1 MIKSTPSRKIVK
13 TKRRAQPA
21 PRSPKASPTAVA
33 DESSESLFPIVGVGA
48 SAGGLEAFTD
58 LLQSLPPDPG
68 VALVFVQHLDP
79 THESLLAPL
88 LAKAAR
94 LPVLLVVD
102 GMTVE
107 SNHVYVIPP
116 DKNMAIL
123 NGKLNL
129 IPRADIVGRHLPID
143 YFFRSLAD
151 DQKNRAVGVILSGTG
166 ADGTLGLRAIKA
178 EGGLTFV
185 QSRESAQY
193 DGMPSSAIAA
203 EVADS
208 VLPPKGIAGELAQL
222 GRHPYLRRTPKIE
235 PDEFPAEADSALNKI
250 LIALRMETGVNF
262 TQYKPTTIRR
272 RLARRMALHRIDALS
287 VYARFLKENSTELA
301 QLYEDLLIN
310 VTGFFRDPETFDTL
324 QREVLPT
331 LLRDRARETP
341 LRIWVPGC
349 STGEEAYSIAMVLLE
364 VLGDRAADLSI
375 QIFATDVSD
384 SAIAQ
389 ARAGVYPESIVADI
403 SPERLRRFF
412 VQVERGYHVSKA
424 VRALCV
430 FSRQDLTRD
439 PPFSKLDLIS
449 CRNVLIYMGPALQK
463 IILPTF
469 HFALNPGGI
478 LVLGTS
484 ETIGEFSDLFRL
496 MDKKG
501 KIYAKK
507 STAPRLAHDLAMDR
521 DGDKPKAARPSAP
534 ILKSEFDVQKAADQI
549 ALAKYAPA
557 GVLVNENL
565 EVMQFRGHTGL
576 YLEPAPGAASLNLF
590 KLARP
595 GLAVA
600 LRAALDQARKASR
613 SVRKTGVQFKA
624 NGGFKTVNLEVIP
637 IKPLLAS
644 KGSYFL
650 VLFEAIPATASK
662 SVKGKTGKIRRPVAT
677 SPAEERRSIQ
687 LEQEL
692 ATTQAYLESLIE
704 QHEHTNEELHAA
716 MEEIQSSNEEL
727 QSTNEELETAK
738 EELQATNEELTTVNE
753 ELQNRNIE
761 LGSVNNDLVNLL
773 TSVHIPVLILGSDL
787 RIRRFTLPAEAALG
801 LIPAD
806 VGRPLGDL
814 KLRLVVPDLEALILQ
829 VRETLEVREV
839 EVKDR
844 EGHWYSLRLR
854 PYQTVDHRIDG
865 VVLVLIDI
873 DQSKRR
879 TEEIQ
884 EARDYAQAIIE
895 TVREPLLVLNGD
907 LRIQVANRAFYQMF
921 QVTPEE
927 TENRLLYDLGDH
939 QWDLPRLRELL
950 EKILPTNSQFED
962 FQVEEEFPRV
972 GHKRLALNARR
983 IERRNGSTPL
993 ILLAME
999 EAKL

>member
-1 MIKSTPSRKIVK
+1 MSKSTQTRKAVK
-13 TKRRAQPA
+13 TKRRTQPA
-21 PRSPKASPTAVA
+21 PRSPEASPAAVA
-33 DESSESLFPIVGVGA
+33 DESGESLFPIVGVGA

-58 LLQSLPPDPG
+58 LLRSMPPDPG

-88 LAKAAR
+88 LAKATG

-107 SNHVYVIPP
+107 SNYVYVIPP

-123 NGKLNL
+123 NGRLNL
-129 IPRADIVGRHLPID
+129 IPRADTVGRHLPID

-185 QSRESAQY
+185 QNTESAQY

-222 GRHPYLRRTPKIE
+222 GRHPYLRQALKTE
-235 PDEFPAEADSALNKI
+235 TEFPAEADSALNKI
-250 LIALRMETGVNF
+250 LIALRMETGINF
-262 TQYKPTTIRR
+262 AQYKPTTIRR
-272 RLARRMALHRIDALS
+272 RLARRMALHKIDALS

-301 QLYEDLLIN
+301 QLYQDLLIN

-331 LLRDRARETP
+331 LVRDRGRGTP
-341 LRIWVPGC
+341 FRFWVPGC

-364 VLGDRAADLSI
+364 VLGDRAADRSL

-384 SAIAQ
+384 SAIDQ

-412 VQVERGYHVSKA
+412 VQVEHGYQVSKA
-424 VRALCV
+424 LRALCV

-463 IILPTF
+463 IIIPTF

-478 LVLGTS
+478 LMLGTS

-507 STAPRLAHDLAMDR
+507 SAAPRLGHDLAMNR
-521 DGDKPKAARPSAP
+521 DGDKSKTDRPP
-534 ILKSEFDVQKAADQI
+534 VPVLKSEFDVQKAADQI

-600 LRAALDQARKASR
+600 LRAALDQARKAAR

-637 IKPLLAS
+637 IKALLAS
-644 KGSYFL
+644 KENYFL
-650 VLFEAIPATASK
+650 VLFEAIPATVSK
-662 SVKGKTGKIRRPVAT
+662 SVKGQTSKTRRPVAA
-677 SPAEERRSIQ
+677 SPAEERRSAQ

-692 ATTQAYLESLIE
+692 AATQAYLESLIE

-753 ELQNRNIE
+753 ELQNRNLE
-761 LGSVNNDLVNLL
+761 LGGVNNDLVNLL
-773 TSVHIPVLILGSDL
+773 TSVSIPVLILGSDF
-787 RIRRFTLPAEAALG
+787 RIRRFTFPAEAALG

-806 VGRPLGDL
+806 VGRPLDDL
-814 KLRLVVPDLEALILQ
+814 KLRLVVPDLAAQIQQ
-829 VRETLEVREV
+829 VVETLEVREV
-839 EVKDR
+839 EVQDR

-865 VVLVLIDI
+865 VVLVLVDI

-879 TEEIQ
+879 TDEIQ

-907 LRIQVANRAFYQMF
+907 LRVQVANHAFYQMF

-927 TENRLLYDLGDH
+927 TENRPLYDLGDR

-950 EKILPTNSQFED
+950 EKILPTNSRFED
-962 FQVEEEFPRV
+962 FQVDEEFPRV
-972 GHKRLALNARR
+972 GRKRLVLNARR
-983 IERRNGSTPL
+983 IERGNESTPL

>member
-1 MIKSTPSRKIVK
+1 MTQSTPSRKIVK
-13 TKRRAQPA
+13 AKRRVQPA
-21 PRSPKASPTAVA
+21 PRSPKASSAAVA
-33 DESSESLFPIVGVGA
+33 DESAESRFPIVGVGA

-68 VALVFVQHLDP
+68 VAIVFVQHLDP
-79 THESLLAPL
+79 THESLLAAL
-88 LAKAAR
+88 LAKATV
-94 LPVLLVVD
+94 LPVLLVED

-116 DKNMAIL
+116 DKNMAVL
-123 NGKLNL
+123 NGRLNL
-129 IPRADIVGRHLPID
+129 IPRADTVGRHLPID
-143 YFFRSLAD
+143 FFFRSLAD
-151 DQKNRAVGVILSGTG
+151 DQKNRAVGVVLSGTG
-166 ADGTLGLRAIKA
+166 TDGTLGLRAIKA

-185 QSRESAQY
+185 QNTESAQY
-193 DGMPSSAIAA
+193 DGMPSSAVAA

-208 VLPPKGIAGELAQL
+208 VLPPKGIAAELGQL
-222 GRHPYLRRTPKIE
+222 GRHPYLRQTLKTE
-235 PDEFPAEADSALNKI
+235 SEFPAEADSALNKI

-262 TQYKPTTIRR
+262 AQYKPTTIRR
-272 RLARRMALHRIDALS
+272 RLARRMALHKIDTLS
-287 VYARFLKENSTELA
+287 VYARFLKEDSAELA
-301 QLYEDLLIN
+301 QLYQDLLIN

-324 QREVLPT
+324 KRQVLPA
-331 LLRDRARETP
+331 LMRDRARETP

-364 VLGDRAADLSI
+364 ALGDRAADLSM

-384 SAIAQ
+384 TAIAH
-389 ARAGVYPESIVADI
+389 ARAGVYPESIVADV
-403 SPERLRRFF
+403 SPERLHRFF
-412 VQVERGYHVSKA
+412 VQVEHGYQVSKA
-424 VRALCV
+424 IRALCV

-439 PPFSKLDLIS
+439 PPFSRLDLIS

-463 IILPTF
+463 IIIPTF

-507 STAPRLAHDLAMDR
+507 STAARSARDLAVNR
-521 DGDKPKAARPSAP
+521 DGDKPKAAPPPAP

-565 EVMQFRGHTGL
+565 EVMQFRGHTGM

-613 SVRKTGVQFKA
+613 AVRKTGVQFKA
-624 NGGFKTVNLEVIP
+624 NGGFKTVTLEVIP

-644 KGSYFL
+644 KENYYL
-650 VLFEAIPATASK
+650 VLFEAVPATASK
-662 SVKGKTGKIRRPVAT
+662 SAKGKTRRPATT
-677 SPAEERRSIQ
+677 SPAEERRSTL

-692 ATTQAYLESLIE
+692 AASHAYLESLIE

-753 ELQNRNIE
+753 ELENRNIE
-761 LGSVNNDLVNLL
+761 LGGVNNDLVNLL

-787 RIRRFTLPAEAALG
+787 RIRRFTFPAEAALG

-806 VGRPLGDL
+806 VGRPLGDF
-814 KLRLVVPDLEALILQ
+814 KLRIVVPDLEALIQQ
-829 VRETLEVREV
+829 VRETLEVCEEEV
-839 EVKDR
+839 QDR

-854 PYQTVDHRIDG
+854 PYQTLDHRIDG

-879 TEEIQ
+879 AEELR
-884 EARDYAQAIIE
+884 EARDFAQAIIE

-907 LRIQVANRAFYQMF
+907 LRVQVANRAFYQMF
-921 QVTPEE
+921 QVTSEE
-927 TENRLLYDLGDH
+927 TENRPLYDLGDR

-950 EKILPTNSQFED
+950 EKILPSNSRFED
-962 FQVEEEFPRV
+962 FVVDEEFPRV
-972 GHKRLALNARR
+972 GVKHLVLNARR
-983 IERRNGSTPL
+983 IERRNGSAPL
-993 ILLAME
+993 ILLAIE

>member
-1 MIKSTPSRKIVK
+1 MIKSTQRRKFAP
-13 TKRRAQPA
+13 TKRRVQSA
-21 PRSPKASPTAVA
+21 PRSQKAAPSAAA
-33 DESSESLFPIVGVGA
+33 DESSESRFPIVGVGA
-48 SAGGLEAFTD
+48 SAGGLEAFTE

-79 THESLLAPL
+79 THESLLATL

-94 LPVLLVVD
+94 LPVLLVED
-102 GMTVE
+102 GITVE

-123 NGKLNL
+123 NGTLNL
-129 IPRADIVGRHLPID
+129 IPRADTVGRHLPID
-143 YFFRSLAD
+143 YFLRSLAD

-185 QSRESAQY
+185 QSTDSAQY

-208 VLPPKGIAGELAQL
+208 VLPPRGIAAELAQL
-222 GRHPYLRRTPKIE
+222 GRHPYLRQAPKTE
-235 PDEFPAEADSALNKI
+235 PEYPAEGDSALNKI

-262 TQYKPTTIRR
+262 AQYKPTTIRR
-272 RLARRMALHRIDALS
+272 RLARRMALHKIDTLS
-287 VYARFLKENSTELA
+287 VYARFLKEDSAELA
-301 QLYEDLLIN
+301 QLYQDLLIN

-324 QREVLPT
+324 QRQVLPA

-364 VLGDRAADLSI
+364 VLGDRAADLSL

-384 SAIAQ
+384 SAIDQ
-389 ARAGVYPESIVADI
+389 ARAGVYPESIVADV

-412 VQVERGYHVSKA
+412 VQVERGYQVSKA

-463 IILPTF
+463 IIIPTF

-496 MDKKG
+496 VDKKG

-507 STAPRLAHDLAMDR
+507 SSAPRLAHGLAMDR
-521 DGDKPKAARPSAP
+521 DGDKPKDARRPVP
-534 ILKSEFDVQKAADQI
+534 VLKSEFDVQKAADQI

-557 GVLVNENL
+557 GVLINENL
-565 EVMQFRGHTGL
+565 DVMQFRGHTGL

-600 LRAALDQARKASR
+600 LRAALGQARKASR

-644 KGSYFL
+644 KESCFL

-662 SVKGKTGKIRRPVAT
+662 SVKGRTGKTRRPVAP
-677 SPAEERRSIQ
+677 SPAEERRSTQ

-692 ATTQAYLESLIE
+692 AATQAYLESLIE

-753 ELQNRNIE
+753 ELQNRNLE
-761 LGSVNNDLVNLL
+761 LGGVNNDLVNLL

-787 RIRRFTLPAEAALG
+787 RIRRFTFPAEAALG

-829 VRETLEVREV
+829 ARETLEVREV
-839 EVKDR
+839 EVQDR

-854 PYQTVDHRIDG
+854 PYQTLDHRIDG
-865 VVLVLIDI
+865 VVLVLVDI

-879 TEEIQ
+879 TDEIQ

-907 LRIQVANRAFYQMF
+907 LRVQVANRAFYLMF

-927 TENRLLYDLGDH
+927 TENRPLYDLGDR
-939 QWDLPRLRELL
+939 QWDLLRLRELL
-950 EKILPTNSQFED
+950 EEILPTDSRFED
-962 FQVEEEFPRV
+962 FLVDEEFPRI
-972 GHKRLALNARR
+972 GRKRLVLNARR
-983 IERRNGSTPL
+983 IERRNESTPL